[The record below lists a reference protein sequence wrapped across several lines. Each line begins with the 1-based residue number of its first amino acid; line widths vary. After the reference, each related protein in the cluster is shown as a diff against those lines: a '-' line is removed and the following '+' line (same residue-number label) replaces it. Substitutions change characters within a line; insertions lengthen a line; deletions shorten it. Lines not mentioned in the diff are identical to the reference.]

1 MVGGR
6 GFGQLGVQV
15 GQIGMR
21 LDAIGATRTDDGVQI
36 RAGLRAQLRITKKPN
51 AATERKW
58 PDGVLNPVV
67 VESHQLQPIPRK
79 EVAGS
84 L

>member
-1 MVGGR
+1 MTLLTYIVDGR
-6 GFGQLGVQV
+6 RAKLVKSLDGEQWVCECRAYRTRASELGPRRKHVIFLTDSNTTHGSFG
-15 GQIGMR
+15 
-21 LDAIGATRTDDGVQI
+21 T
-36 RAGLRAQLRITKKPN
+36 
-51 AATERKW
+51 
-58 PDGVLNPVV
+58 VV